1 MNFLDVTL
9 ETGTPLELFRTIFA
23 FENYVFSIFLLLK
36 FVFVF
41 VGFRFLVFRFL
52 EDVGIDSVVDVT
64 SDDGGPVRLKI

>member
-1 MNFLDVTL
+1 MNFLDVTFQA
-9 ETGTPLELFRTIFA
+9 GTPLELFQTIFA
-23 FENYVFSIFLLLK
+23 FENDVFSIFFLLN

-64 SDDGGPVRLKI
+64 SDDGGPVS